1 MVFRALGLYSG
12 MFYTML
18 SDPIGFLLSDQFHGS
33 KVVDESF
40 LKYMN
45 PENPEIIR
53 NLPPVLLTTSR
64 GDFLNNYTLMYHQAL
79 KKAGIKHSNSIN

>member
-1 MVFRALGLYSG
+1 MKNSEELQNAIGNKPTRMVFRALGLYSG

-40 LKYMN
+40 LRVCFQN
-45 PENPEIIR
+45 
-53 NLPPVLLTTSR
+53 NLT
-64 GDFLNNYTLMYHQAL
+64 A
-79 KKAGIKHSNSIN
+79 